1 MDLIY
6 NNQLPTGRNEKE
18 FRLRQK
24 AKVIWLTG
32 LSGSGKTTLGLGLE
46 KELFRM
52 GYIVQM
58 LDGDLI
64 RRGINNNL
72 SFSVEDRTENIRR
85 IAEVSRLFINCGI
98 ITIDCFIS
106 PTKEIRSMA
115 RDIIGKDDFI
125 ELYLDAP
132 LNVCEGRDIKGLY
145 ARARKGEIPD
155 FTGITSPYEPPDHP
169 DLVINTSVLGIG
181 ETVSRSLQYIL
192 PHISFSSQSLIH
204 HE

>member
-6 NNQLPTGRNEKE
+6 NNHLPTGRMEKE
-18 FRLRQK
+18 IRLKQK

-46 KELFRM
+46 KELYRM
-52 GYIVQM
+52 GYFVQM

-64 RRGINNNL
+64 RHGINNNL

-85 IAEVSRLFINCGI
+85 IAEVSKLFMNCGI

-106 PTKEIRSMA
+106 PTRKIRAMA
-115 RDIIGKDDFI
+115 RDIIGKDDFLEI
-125 ELYLDAP
+125 YLDAP
-132 LNVCEGRDIKGLY
+132 LNVCEERDVKGLY

-169 DLVINTSVLGIG
+169 ALVINTFKTGIA
-181 ETVSRSLQYIL
+181 ETISRSLQYIL
-192 PHISFSSQSLIH
+192 PHIKFSEESV
-204 HE
+204 